1 MPGPSRT
8 APDSRPTQGA
18 GLDRTGLDRTSRS
31 ADRVYHAVTIA
42 AILLV
47 ICSLWVF

>member
-1 MPGPSRT
+1 MPGPPPNT
-8 APDSRPTQGA
+8 PDSPAAQTVGP
-18 GLDRTGLDRTSRS
+18 DRSSVS

-47 ICSLWVF
+47 LGSLWVF

>member
-1 MPGPSRT
+1 MPGPSPI
-8 APDSRPTQGA
+8 APDSKAAPGA
-18 GLDRTGLDRTSRS
+18 GLDRS

>member
-1 MPGPSRT
+1 MPGPSQI
-8 APDSRPTQGA
+8 APDTPSAQSA
-18 GLDRTGLDRTSRS
+18 GLDRSSRS